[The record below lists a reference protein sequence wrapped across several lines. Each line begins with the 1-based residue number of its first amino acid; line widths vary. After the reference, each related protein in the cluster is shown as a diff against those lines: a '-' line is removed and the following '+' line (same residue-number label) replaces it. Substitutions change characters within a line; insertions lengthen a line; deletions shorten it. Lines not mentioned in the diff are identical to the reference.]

1 MKKLYFNF
9 LVLAIRLSVAFL
21 MSTFPLLSF
30 MILSCL
36 LHNYTHHNRSY
47 IKAVCYTQVPSKYF
61 EFFNISAL
69 FCRYFILFIF
79 FPSLQVRITITLLI
93 LNRDHI
99 KIYHF
104 SFKGSIELRVL
115 LQHCRLS

>member
-1 MKKLYFNF
+1 
-9 LVLAIRLSVAFL
+9 
-21 MSTFPLLSF
+21 MSIFLLSF

-36 LHNYTHHNRSY
+36 LHSYTHHNRSY
-47 IKAVCYTQVPSKYF
+47 IKPVCYTQVPSKYF

-69 FCRYFILFIF
+69 FCQYFILFIF
-79 FPSLQVRITITLLI
+79 SPGLQVRITITLLI

-104 SFKGSIELRVL
+104 SFKGSTELY
-115 LQHCRLS
+115 